1 MIVINIKIGAFR
13 SRIDNVAHELNSA
26 PYQVEIGSRFLI
38 AGVGYV
44 PAHMERCVREEK
56 YDTPF
61 FGLKGQSGPVLLDGR
76 CCTYHTK
83 GEPLNGTASTS
94 CSTYRMDSTARDLK
108 SSRPSTEVGD
118 DSRMSW

>member
-1 MIVINIKIGAFR
+1 MIVINVKIGAFR
-13 SRIDNVAHELNSA
+13 SRIDNIAHELNSA

-61 FGLKGQSGPVLLDGR
+61 WFWGSVRTNFARWLVLYLPYKR
-76 CCTYHTK
+76 
-83 GEPLNGTASTS
+83 
-94 CSTYRMDSTARDLK
+94 
-108 SSRPSTEVGD
+108 
-118 DSRMSW
+118 

>member
-13 SRIDNVAHELNSA
+13 SRIDNVAHELNST

-61 FGLKGQSGPVLLDGR
+61 FWFEGSVRTSFARWPVLYLPHKR
-76 CCTYHTK
+76 
-83 GEPLNGTASTS
+83 
-94 CSTYRMDSTARDLK
+94 
-108 SSRPSTEVGD
+108 
-118 DSRMSW
+118 